1 VGKKAKKIAIWTGGT
16 LLAIGVLGVG
26 ITKYLSSREP
36 VIEGGP
42 TTMRL
47 ISADQYRNTVAYV
60 FGSDIQVAVNFP
72 LLQRRNGLVSLGATI
87 AAMTPG
93 DLEQFDKAARSIAT
107 QVIDSAHRDT
117 LIPCVPR
124 DPNGADTKCSQAFFS
139 KVGRFLYRRPLS
151 PNELQLQVAIA
162 DSAAK
167 DRRDFYQGIAYGLSG
182 LMTSPK
188 FLYIT
193 ETSEADPDRPG
204 QYRLDDY
211 SLASRLS
218 LFLWNALPDDELL
231 TAAEKGELRDRAGLS
246 HQIDRMIASP
256 RLEEGVRGFFADLL
270 QLQDFESLSKDPVI
284 YPDFTFQAAQ
294 SVHEQLMRTITD
306 YLLRRNGD
314 YRGLFTTNE
323 TFVNRALG
331 PLYRTQVPTQTA
343 DEWTPYE
350 QNGDESA
357 GVLTSLS
364 FLAAHAHPGRSSP
377 TRRGRAIRE
386 IFLCQ
391 KIPDPPPTVNFTVFE
406 NMSKKLTARDR
417 LKAHALDSSCAGC
430 HNLTDPVGLAFEKY
444 DGAGEFRTRE
454 HNVIIDTS
462 GMFDGNKIGGVA
474 DVGRVMHDHPALIP
488 CIARRVYG
496 YSVGRDP
503 GIADRRWLSWLARQ
517 FAGDSYEF
525 PELLKHIAESEAFYA
540 VSPPPAG
547 ATLAAK

>member
-1 VGKKAKKIAIWTGGT
+1 MGKTVKKIAIWTGGT
-16 LLAIGVLGVG
+16 LLAIAVLGVG
-26 ITKYLSSREP
+26 VTKYLSSREP

-60 FGSDIQVAVNFP
+60 FGSDIQVVANFP
-72 LLQRRNGLVSLGATI
+72 LLQRHNGLVSLGATT
-87 AAMTPG
+87 AMMTPG
-93 DLEQFDKAARSIAT
+93 DLEQFDKAARSIAA
-107 QVIDSAHRDT
+107 QVIDPTHRGT
-117 LIPCVPR
+117 LIPCMPR
-124 DPNGADTKCSQAFFS
+124 DPNGADTKCSEQFFS

-151 PNELQLQVAIA
+151 AAELRMQVSIA
-162 DSAAK
+162 DGAAR
-167 DRRDFYQGIAYGLSG
+167 DRHDFYQGISYGLSG
-182 LMTSPK
+182 MMTSPK

-193 ETSEADPDRPG
+193 ETSKPDPDRPG

-218 LFLWNALPDDELL
+218 LFLWNALPDDYLL
-231 TAAEKGELRDRAGLS
+231 AAAQKGELRDHAGLS
-246 HQIDRMIASP
+246 RQIDRMIASP

-284 YPDFTFQAAQ
+284 YPDFTFQASQ
-294 SVHEQLMRTITD
+294 SVHEQLMRTITN
-306 YLLRRNGD
+306 YLLRRDGD

-331 PLYRTQVPTQTA
+331 PLYRTQVRTQIA
-343 DEWTPYE
+343 DEWTTYE
-350 QNGDESA
+350 QKVDESA

-430 HNLTDPVGLAFEKY
+430 HNLTDPVGLAFENY

-454 HNVIIDTS
+454 HNAVIDTS
-462 GMFDGNKIGGVA
+462 GTFDGNKIAGVA
-474 DVGRVMHDHPALIP
+474 DVGRVMHDHPALVP

-496 YSVGRDP
+496 YSVGRNP
-503 GIADRRWLSWLARQ
+503 GVADRRWLSWLARQ
-517 FAGDSYEF
+517 FGSDSYEF
-525 PELLKHIAESEAFYA
+525 PELLKHVAESEAFYA
-540 VSPPPAG
+540 VSPPVAG
-547 ATLAAK
+547 AKLAAE